1 MKLAMI
7 KAVQHIPYLGLLI
20 QVYDQLVFEVPEAK
34 IPAIMEAVTYCM
46 ESCIALE
53 VPLVVDSK
61 QGLNWGDVTHV

>member
-20 QVYDQLVFEVPEAK
+20 QVYDQLVFEAETDRMLQ
-34 IPAIMEAVTYCM
+34 IMEAVKYCM

-53 VPLVVDSK
+53 VPLVVDCK
-61 QGLNWGDVTHV
+61 QGPNWGEVS